1 MKRILS
7 TILLC
12 VTILCAYSQED
23 ITLFFLNDGSFK
35 GFYDEEIDSITYSH
49 LDLDSVW
56 HSDAVVQEVWLAD
69 SVVRIPIEKIDSICH
84 KVPDPEYKPGV
95 IHLDERYLPYITS
108 VDGLTISFSSGLSE
122 NLWPKEGS
130 VLLYEGS
137 NNIFPN
143 GFAGTVTKLVDGVAV
158 CDSAAVDDVYE
169 RLYFFGSYV
178 LAEDGEGTG
187 TYSAKKIRS
196 RHADDK
202 EDDWGIFEVDPTNIP
217 FDKIKIA
224 EKIDISR
231 ANMFVAI
238 SGTITPTVT
247 VEAAY
252 VFNVY
257 EPLIFFK
264 ATHRF
269 EYDALLQVGFNKDF
283 TPKHHKDI
291 GKPFR
296 MHKLDENRD
305 EKGFHLYFINESV
318 PIPQC
323 PVLTAGFKMGL
334 FIDPKIEAEVVLGL
348 HIQASEDKT
357 HIYRLDK
364 NNIGR
369 LGEWWKGNGPEPET
383 SSCEIELDG
392 SLTGSVWAG
401 LMAAINVGVGTDKC
415 GMKEEL
421 SARIGPY
428 IEGKLNLDFM
438 DLNKDMSWYSGLK
451 DSKIKRGIK
460 SAFNLDFTAKMP
472 KVFSY
477 KWTQLELSPP
487 KLFFEQ
493 DCYLLPAFEAPTYSV
508 QGNSLKC
515 YTSVTRSTV
524 PNHIGLRV
532 KDESGKEVTKWQN
545 FTFDFADKD
554 NPYVISETFDN
565 LDFANHRYTIIPVTR
580 IWELPALEIPEPS
593 QTCVTCPDSRH
604 PHLIDLGL
612 PSGTKWLCQN
622 VYADDPKD
630 AGGYY
635 QWGKPFMVHAYTDLT
650 YRAPSSAMANY
661 QSSEHDAATANLGQE
676 YCTPTMSQFNELHD
690 NCSMDYKYSP
700 WGNNVLGVFLK
711 GKNGNNLYLPFSGFK
726 SGVKVNNKSEG
737 CFLSSDA
744 VDSDNNL
751 QRKAVVIK
759 NNDAIWHST
768 DALAYGYSVR
778 PVSAGR
784 DGLVIEPQQLDFE
797 VYVGQEVGQYVTI
810 ANNGST
816 PVNITVAQTIAPFR
830 VDDASLGTFT
840 VKPKDRLSVLVY
852 FSPTEKIEYTS
863 VLTLSYETGNACV
876 VSKVPLKGK
885 GINAGY
891 GESLITVSPQKIDFG
906 EVVVGLSKSE
916 VFTIKNV
923 STENVKFT
931 IRETHG
937 EIDIYDSG
945 KEFKLASGEEK
956 TFIVSYRPI
965 STNNSFSSRT
975 YIEINA
981 EEGMQYIDFSGSS
994 IAPNYDS
1001 AELIFNGDFSLG
1013 AVGFTSD
1020 YGYVSETGSRALW
1033 DEGKYSVGINP
1044 SYYHTGW
1051 INRGDHSSG
1060 TGNMLIVNGNIDNSK
1075 YVWKQ
1080 SVYVEKGKTYE
1091 FSAWFIDVSN
1101 GIDKNAIEYNIGGTS
1116 NKGEYDKTENGWDRY
1131 YWRYTATETGQIM
1144 LKIRTMSAAAGG
1156 NDFAIDDISFTRKT
1170 SELVYLSCPD
1180 DNHPHIIHMGIAG
1193 KWACCNAGASAPW
1206 EYGGYYA
1213 WGETEEKD
1221 CYDWNTYIHC
1231 DGSGETCHNL
1241 GDDISGTQYDVAH
1254 VKWGGKWCMPTA
1266 DQFDLL
1272 DDYSA
1277 KEHTIVNGIRGIKY
1291 TSTTGGSIFIPDGG
1305 LRRNDEVLYAG
1316 EQGYNWLSS
1325 LEYDDDNSKARYAY
1339 GHFTAGGG
1347 ISTGNRCDGKPI
1359 RPVIAYEDNNISC
1372 PDDNHPH
1379 VIDMG
1384 IAGKWACCNVGA
1396 SAPWAIGGH
1405 YSWGKTTETDC
1416 SIYDIDIDI
1425 TGTKYD
1431 IAHVEWGDNWC
1442 MPSFN
1447 QLRLL
1452 RTSCI
1457 NMQKTINGIN
1467 GIMFTA
1473 PNGNSIFLPA
1483 AGCRWD
1489 NSVHYIGEEG
1499 DYWSTTIRATDGCP
1513 YYLHIYGS
1521 GSGVTFYGNY
1531 RSDEYSVRPVI
1542 NPKGKPDND
1551 VGGSPGNGDGTSG
1564 GSDPTHDEYDDF

>member
-778 PVSAGR
+778 PVSAG
-784 DGLVIEPQQLDFE
+784 
-797 VYVGQEVGQYVTI
+797 
-810 ANNGST
+810 
-816 PVNITVAQTIAPFR
+816 
-830 VDDASLGTFT
+830 
-840 VKPKDRLSVLVY
+840 
-852 FSPTEKIEYTS
+852 
-863 VLTLSYETGNACV
+863 
-876 VSKVPLKGK
+876 
-885 GINAGY
+885 
-891 GESLITVSPQKIDFG
+891 
-906 EVVVGLSKSE
+906 
-916 VFTIKNV
+916 
-923 STENVKFT
+923 
-931 IRETHG
+931 
-937 EIDIYDSG
+937 
-945 KEFKLASGEEK
+945 
-956 TFIVSYRPI
+956 
-965 STNNSFSSRT
+965 
-975 YIEINA
+975 
-981 EEGMQYIDFSGSS
+981 
-994 IAPNYDS
+994 
-1001 AELIFNGDFSLG
+1001 
-1013 AVGFTSD
+1013 
-1020 YGYVSETGSRALW
+1020 
-1033 DEGKYSVGINP
+1033 
-1044 SYYHTGW
+1044 
-1051 INRGDHSSG
+1051 
-1060 TGNMLIVNGNIDNSK
+1060 
-1075 YVWKQ
+1075 
-1080 SVYVEKGKTYE
+1080 
-1091 FSAWFIDVSN
+1091 
-1101 GIDKNAIEYNIGGTS
+1101 
-1116 NKGEYDKTENGWDRY
+1116 
-1131 YWRYTATETGQIM
+1131 
-1144 LKIRTMSAAAGG
+1144 
-1156 NDFAIDDISFTRKT
+1156 
-1170 SELVYLSCPD
+1170 
-1180 DNHPHIIHMGIAG
+1180 
-1193 KWACCNAGASAPW
+1193 
-1206 EYGGYYA
+1206 
-1213 WGETEEKD
+1213 
-1221 CYDWNTYIHC
+1221 
-1231 DGSGETCHNL
+1231 
-1241 GDDISGTQYDVAH
+1241 
-1254 VKWGGKWCMPTA
+1254 
-1266 DQFDLL
+1266 
-1272 DDYSA
+1272 
-1277 KEHTIVNGIRGIKY
+1277 
-1291 TSTTGGSIFIPDGG
+1291 
-1305 LRRNDEVLYAG
+1305 
-1316 EQGYNWLSS
+1316 
-1325 LEYDDDNSKARYAY
+1325 
-1339 GHFTAGGG
+1339 
-1347 ISTGNRCDGKPI
+1347 
-1359 RPVIAYEDNNISC
+1359 
-1372 PDDNHPH
+1372 
-1379 VIDMG
+1379 
-1384 IAGKWACCNVGA
+1384 
-1396 SAPWAIGGH
+1396 
-1405 YSWGKTTETDC
+1405 
-1416 SIYDIDIDI
+1416 
-1425 TGTKYD
+1425 
-1431 IAHVEWGDNWC
+1431 
-1442 MPSFN
+1442 
-1447 QLRLL
+1447 
-1452 RTSCI
+1452 
-1457 NMQKTINGIN
+1457 
-1467 GIMFTA
+1467 
-1473 PNGNSIFLPA
+1473 
-1483 AGCRWD
+1483 
-1489 NSVHYIGEEG
+1489 
-1499 DYWSTTIRATDGCP
+1499 
-1513 YYLHIYGS
+1513 
-1521 GSGVTFYGNY
+1521 
-1531 RSDEYSVRPVI
+1531 
-1542 NPKGKPDND
+1542 
-1551 VGGSPGNGDGTSG
+1551 
-1564 GSDPTHDEYDDF
+1564 

>member
-12 VTILCAYSQED
+12 VTVLCAYSQED
-23 ITLFFLNDGSFK
+23 ITLFFLNDGTFK

-49 LDLDSVW
+49 LDLDSIW
-56 HSDAVVQEVWLAD
+56 HTDAVVQEVWLAD
-69 SVVRIPIEKIDSICH
+69 SVVRIPVEKIDSICH
-84 KVPDPEYKPGV
+84 RVPDPVYRPGV
-95 IHLDERYLPYITS
+95 VKIDERYLPYITS
-108 VDGLTISFSSGLSE
+108 VEGLTITFSSGLPE
-122 NLWPKEGS
+122 NLWPEEGS

-137 NNIFPN
+137 NEIFPN

-187 TYSAKKIRS
+187 AYSAKKIRS

-231 ANMFVAI
+231 ANMFAAI

-357 HIYRLDK
+357 HIYRLNK
-364 NNIGR
+364 NNIGQ

-383 SSCEIELDG
+383 SSCEVELDG

-428 IEGKLNLDFM
+428 IEGKLNLDIL

-487 KLFFEQ
+487 KLLFEQ

-545 FTFDFADKD
+545 FTFDFADED

-565 LDFANHRYTIIPVTR
+565 LDFVNHRYTIIPVTR

-635 QWGKPFMVHAYTDLT
+635 QWGKPFMVHAYTDIT
-650 YRAPSSAMANY
+650 YRAPNFTMSNY
-661 QSSEHDAATANLGQE
+661 QGSEYDAATANLGQE
-676 YCTPTMSQFNELHD
+676 YCTPTMSQFLELHD
-690 NCSMDYKYSP
+690 NCRIDYKYSP
-700 WGNNVLGVFLK
+700 WGNKVLGAFFK

-726 SGVKVNNKSEG
+726 SGVKVNNSSEG
-737 CFLSSDA
+737 WFLSSDA
-744 VDSDNNL
+744 MDNNNQ

-759 NNDAIWHST
+759 NNDVIWHST
-768 DALAYGYSVR
+768 DALAYGHSVR
-778 PVSAGR
+778 PVSTGS
-784 DGLVIEPQQLDFE
+784 DGLVIEPQQLDYE
-797 VYVGQEVGQYVTI
+797 VIVGQKVGQSVTVS
-810 ANNGST
+810 NNGSAS
-816 PVNITVAQTIAPFR
+816 VNITVAQAIAPFQ
-830 VDDASLGTFT
+830 VDDACLGTFT
-840 VKPKDRLSVLVY
+840 VKPKERLSVLVY
-852 FSPTEKIEYTS
+852 FSPSEKNEYTS

-885 GINAGY
+885 GVDPVAGNSILVMQEAIN
-891 GESLITVSPQKIDFG
+891 FG
-906 EVVVGLSKSE
+906 EVEVGGSERRYLTIVNNGSEQEIVNLEVGDPYKLSA
-916 VFTIKNV
+916 FIG
-923 STENVKFT
+923 ENGQG
-931 IRETHG
+931 RW
-937 EIDIYDSG
+937 Y
-945 KEFKLASGEEK
+945 
-956 TFIVSYRPI
+956 
-965 STNNSFSSRT
+965 SSH
-975 YIEINA
+975 
-981 EEGMQYIDFSGSS
+981 DFS
-994 IAPNYDS
+994 IAPNDQRM
-1001 AELIFNGDFSLG
+1001 IVVHFNPTAANSYNSEIK
-1013 AVGFTSD
+1013 VTSKGVPGGKMIVPV
-1020 YGYVSETGSRALW
+1020 YG
-1033 DEGKYSVGINP
+1033 KGIVVQEDP
-1044 SYYHTGW
+1044 SFHLST
-1051 INRGDHSSG
+1051 NS
-1060 TGNMLIVNGNIDNSK
+1060 ID
-1075 YVWKQ
+1075 
-1080 SVYVEKGKTYE
+1080 VYVNDFEGVEIY
-1091 FSAWFIDVSN
+1091 N
-1101 GIDKNAIEYNIGGTS
+1101 GS
-1116 NKGEYDKTENGWDRY
+1116 GEYDIINNYPDIVESDINVPHVAHMPQKREPGGGRPNTNKHDLWNITGKKVGKAVLKVKDKQTSEELTLNVEVKRAPSLLLSAKTVEVPMGEYNSSIEIQSGSGWYNITSENPEIATAEKYYKSVSWVDENGVAHGS
-1131 YWRYTATETGQIM
+1131 TFIEIQG
-1144 LKIRTMSAAAGG
+1144 LKVGSTKVNVKDMSSLEEVTLFVIVT
-1156 NDFAIDDISFTRKT
+1156 NSSYISAEAVDLDLPSGT
-1170 SELVYLSCPD
+1170 
-1180 DNHPHIIHMGIAG
+1180 
-1193 KWACCNAGASAPW
+1193 KWASFNLGATKPE
-1206 EYGGYYA
+1206 EYGDYYA
-1213 WGETEEKD
+1213 WGEITPKENYSWSTYKWCNGTQHSMNKY
-1221 CYDWNTYIHC
+1221 CYDSNYGKIDNKTVLELTDDAAYISL
-1231 DGSGETCHNL
+1231 GSGWRLPTREQQDELRENCDWEWTIYN
-1241 GDDISGTQYDVAH
+1241 GVVGMK
-1254 VKWGGKWCMPTA
+1254 VKSRKNEA
-1266 DQFDLL
+1266 F
-1272 DDYSA
+1272 
-1277 KEHTIVNGIRGIKY
+1277 
-1291 TSTTGGSIFIPDGG
+1291 
-1305 LRRNDEVLYAG
+1305 
-1316 EQGYNWLSS
+1316 
-1325 LEYDDDNSKARYAY
+1325 
-1339 GHFTAGGG
+1339 
-1347 ISTGNRCDGKPI
+1347 
-1359 RPVIAYEDNNISC
+1359 
-1372 PDDNHPH
+1372 
-1379 VIDMG
+1379 
-1384 IAGKWACCNVGA
+1384 
-1396 SAPWAIGGH
+1396 
-1405 YSWGKTTETDC
+1405 
-1416 SIYDIDIDI
+1416 
-1425 TGTKYD
+1425 
-1431 IAHVEWGDNWC
+1431 
-1442 MPSFN
+1442 
-1447 QLRLL
+1447 
-1452 RTSCI
+1452 
-1457 NMQKTINGIN
+1457 
-1467 GIMFTA
+1467 
-1473 PNGNSIFLPA
+1473 IFLPA
-1483 AGCRWD
+1483 AGYRSGSSTSYAAEYGYYQSASLD
-1489 NSVHYIGEEG
+1489 LKNSDDSYYFYFNSGGHYWQ
-1499 DYWSTTIRATDGCP
+1499 DFSTTVGRDVG
-1513 YYLHIYGS
+1513 
-1521 GSGVTFYGNY
+1521 F
-1531 RSDEYSVRPVI
+1531 SVRPVMSP
-1542 NPKGKPDND
+1542 NGKPEND
-1551 VGGSPGNGDGTSG
+1551 VGGSPGNGDGSSG
-1564 GSDPTHDEYDDF
+1564 GFDPTHDEYDDF